1 MRETVQAGI
10 ASSADAQAGDRKARR
25 NVMVLAAAQA
35 IAGASAAMNI
45 AVSALAGFSLL
56 GQNKALAT
64 VPITGFVL
72 GTACGTVPAALL
84 MRRVGRRAGLIT
96 GMLIGAIGGLIG
108 AGAMGIGSFWTL
120 CLATFLMGFSNAFV
134 QQFRFAAADTASVAF
149 RPKAISL
156 VLAGG
161 IVAAVLGP
169 QAVIHTRDLIG
180 PVPYAGVYLAA
191 TAFMIAGALILI
203 ALDIPKPPAVKRSE
217 AGRPLWQI
225 ARRPR
230 CIIAV
235 TCAISAY
242 ALMSLVMTAAPL
254 AMVVH
259 GHHQDMATLGIQW
272 HVLAM
277 FGPSFFTGSLIAR
290 FGAERIIAVGLVLL
304 IGCAIV
310 ALSGMSIAHFWAA
323 LVLLGVGWN
332 FGFIGGT
339 ALVTETYE
347 PVEKE
352 RVQALNDFLV
362 FGFVAFASFMS
373 GNLLVSSGWD
383 AVNLAVLP
391 IAIVCLVGLGWLM
404 GGLLSSLAGPTLA
417 VVVAGVAFAGFNLL
431 VFARSAE
438 VRSMD

>member
-1 MRETVQAGI
+1 MTETVQGGVAVNV
-10 ASSADAQAGDRKARR
+10 SVPADDRKTRR

-35 IAGASAAMNI
+35 IAGAAAPMNM
-45 AVSALAGFSLL
+45 AVSTLAGFSLL
-56 GQNKALAT
+56 GQDKSLAT
-64 VPITGFVL
+64 LPITGFVL

-84 MRRVGRRAGLIT
+84 MRQVGRRAGLIT
-96 GMLIGAIGGLIG
+96 GMLTGAIGGLTG

-120 CLATFLMGFSNAFV
+120 CLATFLMGFANAFI

-169 QAVIHTRDLIG
+169 QAVIYTRDLIG
-180 PVPYAGVYLAA
+180 PVPYAGAYLAA
-191 TAFMIAGALILI
+191 AVFLIGGALILT
-203 ALDIPKPPAVKRSE
+203 ALDIPKPPAVQRSE

-230 CIIAV
+230 FIIAV

-242 ALMSLVMTAAPL
+242 ALMILVMTAAPL
-254 AMVVH
+254 AMVGH
-259 GHHQDMATLGIQW
+259 GHHQDAATLGIQW

-277 FGPSFFTGSLIAR
+277 FAPSFFTGALIVR
-290 FGAERIIAVGLVLL
+290 YGAERIIAVGLALL
-304 IGCAIV
+304 FGCALV
-310 ALSGMSIAHFWAA
+310 ALSGVSIAHFWLA
-323 LVLLGVGWN
+323 LVLLGIGWN

-339 ALVTETYE
+339 ALVIETYE

-373 GNLLVSSGWD
+373 GNLLVSGGWN

-391 IAIVCLVGLGWLM
+391 IAVICLVGLGWLEIR
-404 GGLLSSLAGPTLA
+404 
-417 VVVAGVAFAGFNLL
+417 
-431 VFARSAE
+431 ARKRAARDF
-438 VRSMD
+438 RSP